1 MPGTTTLTKLVAIPA
16 GINLSVIN
24 AKQATMLGLLGNP
37 RGNYDDVC
45 REVTNATLKANI
57 EIAHVGPFKVQ
68 GLRPAVASLKDILAE
83 VAVTQPE
90 VHAGLG
96 SAGMLCARLVR
107 NTTTGAISNHSW
119 GTAIDLTLDG
129 ILDARGDNL
138 VQEGL
143 TRIAPIFNR
152 FGWFWGAGFGIE
164 DAMHFE
170 VGDGLIRK
178 WHSEGKLGGAPTG
191 PTPAA
196 LPEMLLMLGDRGPDV
211 LALQQRLNAGG
222 AGVEAD
228 GIFGNGTRAAVMAF
242 QGAHGLRPD
251 GVVGQKTRE
260 ALGL

>member
-1 MPGTTTLTKLVAIPA
+1 MPTTSTLTKLVAVPA
-16 GINLSVIN
+16 GINVDVIN

-45 REVTNATLKANI
+45 REVTNPSLRANI
-57 EIAHVGPFKVQ
+57 EIANVGPFRVQ

-83 VAVTQPE
+83 IAVRQPD

-119 GTAIDLTLDG
+119 GSAIDLTLDG
-129 ILDARGDNL
+129 ILDTRGDNL

-152 FGWFWGAGFGIE
+152 HGWFWGAGFGTE

-170 VGDGLIRK
+170 VGDGLIRT
-178 WHSEGKLGGAPTG
+178 WHTEGKLGSPAVGAG
-191 PTPAA
+191 PGP
-196 LPEMLLMLGDRGPDV
+196 LPEVLLMLGDRGPDV
-211 LALQQRLNAGG
+211 LALQQRLNARG
-222 AGVEAD
+222 ADVEED
-228 GIFGNGTRAAVMAF
+228 GIFGTGTRAAVIAF
-242 QGAHGLRPD
+242 QGASGLRPD
-251 GVVGQKTRE
+251 GVVGQRTRA